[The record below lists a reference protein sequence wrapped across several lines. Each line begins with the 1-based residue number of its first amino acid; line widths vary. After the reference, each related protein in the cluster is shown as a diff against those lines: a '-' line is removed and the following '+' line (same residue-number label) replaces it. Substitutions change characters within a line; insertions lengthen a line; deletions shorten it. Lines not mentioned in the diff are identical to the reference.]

1 MGQSELEVWAER
13 QASALL
19 AGCGDRWRH
28 VRAVAGK
35 ASRVGRLL
43 LGEPDRAML
52 VAAAYLHDVGYAP
65 SLTRSG
71 FHALDGAEYLRG
83 HGQERLASLVAHH
96 SGARFEAEE
105 RGLAGRLAAF
115 QAEDGPVTDALDFAD
130 MTTGPSGDPVTL
142 DDRIE
147 EILRR
152 YPADDPVH
160 RAVIRAR
167 PVLRSAVERT
177 RGRLRDAGGGHPI

>member
-1 MGQSELEVWAER
+1 MDERNLEAWAER

-28 VRAVAGK
+28 VLAVAEE
-35 ASRVGRLL
+35 ARRVGRLL
-43 LGEPDRAML
+43 GGPDRAML
-52 VAAAYLHDVGYAP
+52 AAAYLHDIGYAR

-71 FHALDGAEYLRG
+71 FHALDGATYLRDQG
-83 HGQERLASLVAHH
+83 HGRLASLVAHH

-105 RGLAGRLAAF
+105 RGLAEELAAF
-115 QAEDGPVTDALDFAD
+115 ELEEGPVMDALDFAD
-130 MTTGPSGDPVTL
+130 MTTGPSGAAVTF
-142 DDRIE
+142 DDRIK

-160 RAVIRAR
+160 RAVTRAT
-167 PVLRSAVERT
+167 PVLRSAVDRT
-177 RGRLRDAGGGHPI
+177 RARLRDAGAGQPM